1 MKKYYDENLSCEER
15 AEALV
20 DEMTVEESASRLRY
34 DSPAIE
40 RLGIPSYNWWN
51 EALHG
56 LARSGVAT
64 VFPQA
69 IGLAATF
76 DVSLI
81 EKIGD
86 AVSTEARAK
95 YNAYKVCGDND
106 IYKGLTFWS
115 PNINIF
121 RDPRWGRGQ
130 ETYGEDPY
138 LTAECGKAYVKGL
151 QGTGK
156 VLKSAACAK
165 HMAVHSG
172 PESLRH
178 EFNAVVSEK
187 DLEETYLPAFKALV
201 SEAKVEGVM
210 GAYNRVNGEVS
221 CANKYFEKK
230 LKEWGFDG
238 YFVSDCYAI
247 NDFHEGHG
255 ITKTPAESASLA
267 LKSGCDINCG
277 PSYRHIPEALDKGLI
292 DENDVR
298 KACIHAMRT
307 LIRLGF
313 FDQKTEYDDIDYT
326 RIACDEH
333 KNLSLEAARRS
344 VVLLKNNGILPLKA
358 DMSTIA
364 VIGPNAS
371 SIKVLEGNYNGISDR
386 YTTILQGIQDRFGGR
401 VLYSEGCHL
410 YKDRVV
416 PMAQKNDRISEAI
429 SVAEKSDIVILCLG
443 FDISLEGEEGETDR
457 NFSSGDR
464 NDLRLPESQRILL
477 YEIKKRGKPL
487 VVICTGGGSVNI
499 ETEVDA
505 LLHAWYPGSEGGT
518 AVAEILFG
526 DISPSAK
533 LPVTFYEKVDAL
545 PSFTDYSMS
554 NRTYRYAKNNILYPF
569 GYGLGYSEIICS
581 DACFSD
587 MTLSFS
593 AENKGLYECEDVVQ
607 CYVKD
612 YCNEAVPNYSLCGFK
627 RIMLAP
633 GETGRFDI
641 NLNPLCFTSVDKN
654 GVRCR
659 RSGRFTIYCGT
670 HQPDKLSCELSGTGC
685 LTLEVF
691 V

>member
-1 MKKYYDENLSCEER
+1 MKKYYDENLPCEER
-15 AEALV
+15 AKVLV
-20 DEMTVEESASRLRY
+20 DEMTSEEAASRLRY

-40 RLGIPSYNWWN
+40 RLGLPPYNWWN

-56 LARSGVAT
+56 VARSGVAT

-76 DVSLI
+76 DVPLI

-95 YNAYKVCGDND
+95 YNAYKAFGDTD

-138 LTAECGKAYVKGL
+138 LTSECGKAYVRGL
-151 QGTGK
+151 QGNGK

-178 EFNAVVSEK
+178 EFNACVSEK
-187 DLEETYLPAFKALV
+187 DMEETYLPAFKALIT
-201 SEAKVEGVM
+201 EAKVEGVM
-210 GAYNRVNGEVS
+210 GAYNRVNGEAS
-221 CANKYFEKK
+221 CAHRYFGKK

-255 ITKTPAESASLA
+255 ITKNPAESATLA

-277 PSYRHIPEALDKGLI
+277 PSYQHLPEALDSGLVEESDI
-292 DENDVR
+292 R
-298 KACIHAMRT
+298 KACVHAMRT

-313 FDQKTEYDDIDYT
+313 FDKETEYDGIEYET
-326 RIACDEH
+326 VACDEH

-344 VVLLKNNGILPLKA
+344 VVLLKNNGILPLKS
-358 DMSTIA
+358 DMSTVA
-364 VIGPNAS
+364 VIGPNAN

-386 YTTILQGIQDRFGGR
+386 YTTILRGIQDRFDGR
-401 VLYSEGCHL
+401 VLFSEGCHL
-410 YKDRVV
+410 YKDRVIR
-416 PMAQKNDRISEAI
+416 MSQKNDRIAEALC
-429 SVAEKSDIVILCLG
+429 VAEKSDVVILCLG
-443 FDISLEGEEGETDR
+443 FDISLEGEEGETDT

-477 YEIKKRGKPL
+477 CEIKKLGKPL

-505 LLHAWYPGSEGGT
+505 LLHAWYPGSEGGR

-526 DISPSAK
+526 DVSPSAK
-533 LPVTFYEKVDAL
+533 LPVTFYESADKL
-545 PSFTDYSMS
+545 PPFTDYSML
-554 NRTYRYAKNNILYPF
+554 NRTYRYAKNNVLYPF
-569 GYGLGYSEIICS
+569 GYGLGYSKIICS

-587 MTLSFS
+587 TVLSFT

-612 YCNEAVPNYSLCGFK
+612 YCDEAVPNYSLCGFK
-627 RIMLAP
+627 RIRLSP
-633 GETGRFDI
+633 GESRRFEMR
-641 NLNPLCFTSVDKN
+641 LNPLCFTSVDES
-654 GVRCR
+654 GVRCV
-659 RSGRFTIYCGT
+659 RSEKFTVYCGT
-670 HQPDKLSCELSGTGC
+670 HQPDELSCKLSGTEC
-685 LTLEVF
+685 IALEVS